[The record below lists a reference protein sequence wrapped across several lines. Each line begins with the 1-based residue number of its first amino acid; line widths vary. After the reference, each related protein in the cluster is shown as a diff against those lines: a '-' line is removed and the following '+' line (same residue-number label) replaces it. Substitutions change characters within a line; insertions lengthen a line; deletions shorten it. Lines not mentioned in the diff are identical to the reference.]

1 LYQNVFIEKK
11 IRMIRMIYILLIG
24 ILLSG
29 DFTYK
34 DLPILQSGRIKP
46 LDSFARNHLLQF
58 YGKKQFKA
66 NDENFNSAIASN
78 WLFEIFI
85 NPEDELDRKIFNIRN
100 PEVAF
105 SLGLDVNDFHKYSF
119 KEIIQGFQENQD
131 LLESLKTKGELN
143 QTLVDNQIIEVYQ
156 NILSYDEIT
165 HGMYCFLPLINIS
178 NNANREFLGINDH
191 KALSYSY
198 FMRNIDKFKVLL
210 QDLLDTEESNWN
222 ESHLELSHIAIQLQ
236 KMTQFH
242 YAQSLK
248 IIPMDNDLWYSPW
261 EMMDG
266 RPLTK
271 FQYDILELYEKLIYS
286 YIENDIND
294 IDNYTNS
301 IIDKINNN
309 LDFNTSLLSKETS
322 YNKHNIFLWSM
333 VFYLIAFFIMGIS
346 WMIINKYVTVSSF
359 VLMIVG
365 FLLHSYG
372 LISRMIIMQRP
383 PVTTLYES
391 ILFVSFILVLFA
403 LIFEYFRR
411 DTLGIL
417 IASIGGVFLH
427 FIGFKYAADG
437 DTLGVLVAVLN
448 SNFWLSTHVTTI
460 TTGYG
465 VSLVAGLMAH
475 VYLIV
480 CVLIPQ
486 NKKLLNKLFD
496 NTYGLTLMG
505 LFFTMFG
512 TILGGIWADQS
523 WGRFWGWDPKENGAL
538 LIVLWHLMMLH
549 LRVSGL
555 VQKIGYAYGVSLVNI
570 IVALAWFGVN
580 LLNVGLHSYGFTDN
594 VATNLFLFIGFEIIF
609 MTTMYF
615 LAKKRSLNF
624 V

>member
-1 LYQNVFIEKK
+1 MF
-11 IRMIRMIYILLIG
+11 YIICFG
-24 ILLSG
+24 ILICG

-34 DLPILQSGRIKP
+34 DLPVLQSGRVKP

-58 YGKKQFKA
+58 YGKKQFKE
-66 NDENFNSAIASN
+66 NDQKFNDITASN

-85 NPEDELDRKIFNIRN
+85 NPDKELDRKIFNIRN

-105 SLGLDVNDFHKYSF
+105 SLGLNKNDFHKYSF
-119 KEIIQGFQENQD
+119 KEIIQGFQDNQS
-131 LLESLKTKGELN
+131 LLESLKTKDEES
-143 QTLVDNQIIEVYQ
+143 QTLIDKQIIEVYQ
-156 NILSYDEIT
+156 NILFYDEIA

-178 NNANREFLGINDH
+178 NSVNREFMGITDD
-191 KALSYSY
+191 KPLSYSY

-210 QDLLDTEESNWN
+210 QDLLDIEESNWN
-222 ESHLELSHIAIQLQ
+222 NSHLELSQIAIQLQ

-248 IIPMDNDLWYSPW
+248 IIPGDNDLWYSPW
-261 EMMDG
+261 EVMDG
-266 RPLTK
+266 RQLNQL
-271 FQYDILELYEKLIYS
+271 QYEVLELYENLIYS
-286 YIENDIND
+286 YVEDD
-294 IDNYTNS
+294 IDNANHYANL
-301 IIDKINNN
+301 IIDNIHVN
-309 LDFNTSLLSKETS
+309 LDLNVSLLSKETI
-322 YNKHNIFLWSM
+322 YNEQNIFLWSM
-333 VFYLIAFFIMGIS
+333 VLYLIAFFILGIS
-346 WMIINKYVTVSSF
+346 WMIKNKYLTTFSLLF
-359 VLMIVG
+359 IFVG
-365 FLLHSYG
+365 FLLHGYG

-391 ILFVSFILVLFA
+391 IIFVSFILVLTA
-403 LIFEYFRR
+403 LVFEYYRR

-417 IASIGGVFLH
+417 IASIGGIFLH

-460 TTGYG
+460 TIGYG

-475 VYLIV
+475 LYLIV
-480 CVLIPQ
+480 HVVKPK
-486 NKKLLNKLFD
+486 NKNLLNRLFD

-549 LRVSGL
+549 LRISGL
-555 VQKIGYAYGVSLVNI
+555 VKKIGYAYGVSLVNI

-594 VATNLFLFIGFEIIF
+594 VATNLFLFIGFEITF

-615 LAKKRSLNF
+615 LAKKRTFDF
-624 V
+624 VST

>member
-1 LYQNVFIEKK
+1 
-11 IRMIRMIYILLIG
+11 MIKMIYILCLG
-24 ILLSG
+24 ILISA

-34 DLPILQSGRIKP
+34 DLPILQSGRLKP

-58 YGKKQFKA
+58 YGKHQFKT
-66 NDENFNSAIASN
+66 NDKDFENIVASD
-78 WLFEIFI
+78 WLFQIFTK
-85 NPEDELDRKIFNIRN
+85 PEKELDRKVFNIRN

-105 SLGLDVNDFHKYSF
+105 SLGLDKNDFHKYSF
-119 KEIIQGFQENQD
+119 KEIIKGFQENQN
-131 LLESLKTKGELN
+131 LLESLKTKDELN
-143 QTLVDNQIIEVYQ
+143 QTLVDKQIIEVYQ

-178 NNANREFLGINDH
+178 SSANREFMGINDD
-191 KALSYSY
+191 KLVSYSY

-210 QDLLDTEESNWN
+210 KDLLDTHESKWN

-248 IIPMDNDLWYSPW
+248 IIPGDDELWYSPW
-261 EMMDG
+261 EVMDG
-266 RPLTK
+266 RSLTRL
-271 FQYDILELYEKLIYS
+271 QYEILELYEKLVDS
-286 YIENDIND
+286 YIKNDINNVN
-294 IDNYTNS
+294 IYTHS
-301 IIDKINNN
+301 IIDKIGVDID
-309 LDFNTSLLSKETS
+309 LNTLLLSKETS
-322 YNKHNIFLWSM
+322 YNEQNIFLWSM
-333 VFYLIAFFIMGIS
+333 VFYLIAFFIMGVS
-346 WMIINKYVTVSSF
+346 WMIINKYVTLASF
-359 VLMIVG
+359 ISIIIG

-403 LIFEYFRR
+403 LIFEYYRR
-411 DTLGIL
+411 DTLGVL
-417 IASIGGVFLH
+417 IASIGGIFLH

-460 TTGYG
+460 ATGYG

-475 VYLIV
+475 IYLIV
-480 CVLIPQ
+480 CVLQPQ
-486 NKKLLNKLFD
+486 NKKLLNKLFN

-555 VQKIGYAYGVSLVNI
+555 IRKIGYAYGVSLVNI
-570 IVALAWFGVN
+570 IVVLAWFGVN

-609 MTTMYF
+609 MTTMYL
-615 LAKKRSLNF
+615 LAKRKNPKL

>member
-1 LYQNVFIEKK
+1 MF
-11 IRMIRMIYILLIG
+11 YIIFFG
-24 ILLSG
+24 ILICG

-34 DLPILQSGRIKP
+34 DLPVLQSGRVKP
-46 LDSFARNHLLQF
+46 LDSFARNYLLQF
-58 YGKKQFKA
+58 YGKKQFKE
-66 NDENFNSAIASN
+66 NDQKFNDITASN

-85 NPEDELDRKIFNIRN
+85 NPDKELDRKIFNIRN

-105 SLGLDVNDFHKYSF
+105 SLGLNKNDFHKYSF
-119 KEIIQGFQENQD
+119 KEIIQGFQDNQS
-131 LLESLKTKGELN
+131 LLESLKTKDEES
-143 QTLVDNQIIEVYQ
+143 QTLIDKQIIEVYQ
-156 NILSYDEIT
+156 NILFYDEIA

-178 NNANREFLGINDH
+178 NSVNREFMGITDD
-191 KALSYSY
+191 KPLSYSY

-210 QDLLDTEESNWN
+210 QDLLDIEESNWN
-222 ESHLELSHIAIQLQ
+222 NSHLELSQIAIQLQ

-248 IIPMDNDLWYSPW
+248 IIPGDNDLWYSPW
-261 EMMDG
+261 EVMDG
-266 RPLTK
+266 RQLNQL
-271 FQYDILELYEKLIYS
+271 QYEVLELYENLIYS
-286 YIENDIND
+286 YVEDD
-294 IDNYTNS
+294 IDNANHYANL
-301 IIDKINNN
+301 IIDNIHVN
-309 LDFNTSLLSKETS
+309 LDLNVSLLSKETI
-322 YNKHNIFLWSM
+322 YNEQNIFLWSM
-333 VFYLIAFFIMGIS
+333 VLYLIAFFILGIS
-346 WMIINKYVTVSSF
+346 WMIKNKYLTTFSLLF
-359 VLMIVG
+359 IFVG
-365 FLLHSYG
+365 FLLHGYG

-391 ILFVSFILVLFA
+391 IIFVSFILVLTA
-403 LIFEYFRR
+403 LVFEYYRR

-417 IASIGGVFLH
+417 IASIGGIFLH

-460 TTGYG
+460 TIGYG

-475 VYLIV
+475 LYLIV
-480 CVLIPQ
+480 HVVKPK
-486 NKKLLNKLFD
+486 NKNLLNRLFD

-549 LRVSGL
+549 LRISGL
-555 VQKIGYAYGVSLVNI
+555 VKKIGYAYGVSLVNI

-594 VATNLFLFIGFEIIF
+594 VATNLFLFIGFEITS

-615 LAKKRSLNF
+615 LAKKRTFDF
-624 V
+624 VST

>member
-1 LYQNVFIEKK
+1 MLRMLYIIF
-11 IRMIRMIYILLIG
+11 IG
-24 ILLSG
+24 ILISG

-34 DLPILQSGRIKP
+34 DLPVLQSGRVKP
-46 LDSFARNHLLQF
+46 IDSFARNHLLQF

-66 NDENFNSAIASN
+66 NDQNFNSIAASE

-85 NPEDELDRKIFNIRN
+85 NPEKELDRKIFNIRN

-105 SLGLDVNDFHKYSF
+105 SLGLDKNDFHKYSF
-119 KEIIQGFQENQD
+119 KEIIQGFQDNQD
-131 LLESLKTKGELN
+131 LLESLKTKDEET
-143 QTLVDNQIIEVYQ
+143 QTLIDKQIIEVYQ
-156 NILSYDEIT
+156 NILFYDEIT

-178 NNANREFLGINDH
+178 NSANREFMGITND
-191 KALSYSY
+191 KPLSYSY
-198 FMRNIDKFKVLL
+198 FMRHIDKFKVLL
-210 QDLLDTEESNWN
+210 QDLLDTEETKWN
-222 ESHLELSHIAIQLQ
+222 SSHLELSQIAIQLQ

-248 IIPMDNDLWYSPW
+248 IIPGDNDIWYSPW
-261 EMMDG
+261 EVMDG
-266 RPLTK
+266 RQLTQL
-271 FQYDILELYEKLIYS
+271 QYEVLELYEDLIYS
-286 YIENDIND
+286 YLENN
-294 IDNYTNS
+294 IDNANNYANS
-301 IIDKINNN
+301 ILDKIRVNSDLNV
-309 LDFNTSLLSKETS
+309 SLLSKETV
-322 YNKHNIFLWSM
+322 YNEQNIFLWSM
-333 VFYLIAFFIMGIS
+333 ILYLIAFFIMGIS
-346 WMIINKYVTVSSF
+346 WMIKNKYLAIFTF
-359 VLMIVG
+359 LFTFVG
-365 FLLHSYG
+365 FLLHAYG

-391 ILFVSFILVLFA
+391 IIFVSFILVLTA
-403 LIFEYFRR
+403 IIFEYYRR

-417 IASIGGVFLH
+417 IASIGGIFLH
-427 FIGFKYAADG
+427 FVGFKYAADG

-460 TTGYG
+460 TIGYG

-475 VYLIV
+475 LYLIV
-480 CVLIPQ
+480 HVIKPK
-486 NKKLLNKLFD
+486 NKNLLNKLFD

-549 LRVSGL
+549 LRISGL
-555 VQKIGYAYGVSLVNI
+555 VKKIGYAYGVSLVNI

-594 VATNLFLFIGFEIIF
+594 VATNLFLFIGFEITF

-615 LAKKRSLNF
+615 LAKRRNLDF
-624 V
+624 VST

>member
-1 LYQNVFIEKK
+1 MF
-11 IRMIRMIYILLIG
+11 YIIFFG
-24 ILLSG
+24 ILICG

-34 DLPILQSGRIKP
+34 DLPVLQSGRVKP

-58 YGKKQFKA
+58 YGKKQFKE
-66 NDENFNSAIASN
+66 NDQKFNDITASN

-85 NPEDELDRKIFNIRN
+85 NPDKELDRKIFNIRN

-105 SLGLDVNDFHKYSF
+105 SLGLNKNDFHKYSF
-119 KEIIQGFQENQD
+119 KEIIQGFQDNQS
-131 LLESLKTKGELN
+131 LLESLKIKDEES
-143 QTLVDNQIIEVYQ
+143 QTLIDKQIIEVYQ
-156 NILSYDEIT
+156 NILFYDEIT

-178 NNANREFLGINDH
+178 NSVNREFMGITDD
-191 KALSYSY
+191 KPLSYSY

-210 QDLLDTEESNWN
+210 QDLLDTEESKWN
-222 ESHLELSHIAIQLQ
+222 SSHLELSQIAIQLQ

-248 IIPMDNDLWYSPW
+248 IIPGDNDLWYSPW
-261 EMMDG
+261 EVMDG
-266 RPLTK
+266 RQLNQL
-271 FQYDILELYEKLIYS
+271 QYEVLELYENLIYS
-286 YIENDIND
+286 YVEDD
-294 IDNYTNS
+294 IDNANHYANL
-301 IIDKINNN
+301 IIDNIHVN
-309 LDFNTSLLSKETS
+309 LDLNVSLLSKETI
-322 YNKHNIFLWSM
+322 YNEQNIFLWSM
-333 VFYLIAFFIMGIS
+333 ALYLIAFFIIGIS
-346 WMIINKYVTVSSF
+346 WMIKNKYLTTFSF
-359 VLMIVG
+359 LFTLIG
-365 FLLHSYG
+365 FLLHGYG

-391 ILFVSFILVLFA
+391 IIFVSFILVLTA
-403 LIFEYFRR
+403 LVFEYYRR

-417 IASIGGVFLH
+417 IASIGGIFLH

-460 TTGYG
+460 TIGYG

-475 VYLIV
+475 LYLIV
-480 CVLIPQ
+480 HVVKPK
-486 NKKLLNKLFD
+486 NKNLLNRLFD

-549 LRVSGL
+549 LRISGL
-555 VQKIGYAYGVSLVNI
+555 VKKIGYAYGVSLVNI

-594 VATNLFLFIGFEIIF
+594 VATNLFLFIGFEITS

-615 LAKKRSLNF
+615 LAKKRTFDF
-624 V
+624 VST